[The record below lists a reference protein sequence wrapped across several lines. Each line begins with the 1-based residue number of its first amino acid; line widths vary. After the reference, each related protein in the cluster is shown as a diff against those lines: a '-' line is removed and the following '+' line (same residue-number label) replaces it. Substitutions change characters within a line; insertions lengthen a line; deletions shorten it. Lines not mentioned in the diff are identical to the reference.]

1 MAATITKEIDKQNK
15 VIYKIVNDGA
25 ASDDTDTL
33 VSDVSTLYG
42 AVIDIDM
49 GAVPAAFAPQTIVT
63 QQTSNATGTVL
74 RISGNSLIVS
84 LGNGSAAF
92 TGTNVIDGFDASGGA
107 INDTPT
113 GTYVNNSRVSVLGLW
128 WTVQGSNRVLLEW
141 DADTDDRLI
150 SLGGNGKLNRGDM
163 YVFTNPESTGV
174 NGDVLVN
181 WTSGANTGYT
191 IILELEKTSGF
202 EYPNTTY

>member
-42 AVIDIDM
+42 SIQILDF
-49 GAVPAAFAPQTIVT
+49 GATPAAYAPQTVVT

-74 RISGNSLIVS
+74 KIDGNTVHVS
-84 LGNGSAAF
+84 LGKDSTAF
-92 TGTNVIDGFDASGGA
+92 DTSNVVDGVDAQGNA
-107 INDTPT
+107 VADTPST
-113 GTYVNNSRVSVLGLW
+113 SVTNSSRVSVLGLW

-141 DADTDDRLI
+141 AATTDDRLI

-163 YVFTNPESTGV
+163 YVFTNTESTGV